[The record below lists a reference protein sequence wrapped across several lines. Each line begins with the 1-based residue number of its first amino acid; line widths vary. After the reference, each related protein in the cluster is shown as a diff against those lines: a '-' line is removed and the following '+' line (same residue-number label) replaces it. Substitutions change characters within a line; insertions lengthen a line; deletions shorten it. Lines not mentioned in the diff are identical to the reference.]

1 MRTTFIKSLSEIAKK
16 NKKIVL
22 VVGDLGFNVVEEFA
36 NQFPDR
42 FFNAGIAEQNMATL
56 SAGLASEGFIVFIY
70 SIANFPTFRCA
81 EQIRNDIDYHNFAVT
96 TVSVGGGFAYG
107 NLGYSHHAIQDY
119 GLMRL
124 FPNMSI
130 LSPGDPYEVDALIK
144 YAINKKGPCYL
155 RLNKNGE
162 PNIHNK
168 KINITHAKFLKVKKN
183 LNSKK
188 LILTTGSTLETGLS
202 FLRKKK
208 YLNYNLYSCPLWG
221 QKYKKK
227 IASEISKWD
236 CIISIEDHLIDGGF
250 YSFLNEIKSSYKL
263 KVDLKSVALDSR
275 IIGKVGSQK
284 FLNNLAGLK

>member
-81 EQIRNDIDYHNFAVT
+81 EQIRNDIDYHNLAVT

-130 LSPGDPYEVDALIK
+130 LSPGDPSEVEALIK

-208 YLNYNLYSCPLWG
+208 YLNYNLYSCPLWVRNI
-221 QKYKKK
+221 KKRLQVK
-227 IASEISKWD
+227 FQNGIA
-236 CIISIEDHLIDGGF
+236 
-250 YSFLNEIKSSYKL
+250 
-263 KVDLKSVALDSR
+263 
-275 IIGKVGSQK
+275 
-284 FLNNLAGLK
+284 